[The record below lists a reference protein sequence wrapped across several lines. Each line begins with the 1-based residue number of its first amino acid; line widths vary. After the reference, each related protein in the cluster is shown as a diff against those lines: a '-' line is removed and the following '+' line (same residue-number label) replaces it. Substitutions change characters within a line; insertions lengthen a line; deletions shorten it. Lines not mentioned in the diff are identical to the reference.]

1 LDIVREAH
9 KCGELSVTI
18 PRESLREKG
27 WREALE
33 QANFLTSPTTKPH
46 ILSLTYKYGW
56 VQHLILIPLTT
67 SPLFPRELGFG
78 FKSNTHSL
86 LMLIW
91 VWGMSLIF
99 SLSFSLPHFP
109 CSFAR
114 MISLNSGSQSVGLVT
129 NSQLFPFHKDSA
141 KK

>member
-33 QANFLTSPTTKPH
+33 QAKLLTSPTTKPH

-56 VQHLILIPLTT
+56 AQHLILISLTT

-78 FKSNTHSL
+78 FKSNTHSF
-86 LMLIW
+86 LMVIW
-91 VWGMSLIF
+91 VLGMSPHLF
-99 SLSFSLPHFP
+99 SLFLSPSLPLLFCQNDISELRIPECGFGDKLPAFSLP
-109 CSFAR
+109 
-114 MISLNSGSQSVGLVT
+114 QGL
-129 NSQLFPFHKDSA
+129 S
-141 KK
+141 